1 MILWRKIKNINIFI
15 WMDRPSCWKIIFRY
29 AQNRA
34 RLQEIDRGWQDC
46 NWSMVCIKMS
56 LTSSESNV
64 RNLQM
69 GYKLAQE
76 FGGKWTKTGY
86 FPDSF
91 GNVGQAPQ
99 LLKKAGIDTAVFG
112 RGVKPTG
119 FNNQTADAYESA
131 YSEMNWQSADG
142 YCGAW
147 HFICK
152 LVQQRRR
159 SAGGRRKVK
168 SVLG

>member
-1 MILWRKIKNINIFI
+1 MDKNRILSGFL
-15 WMDRPSCWKIIFRY
+15 WKCG
-29 AQNRA
+29 AGT
-34 RLQEIDRGWQDC
+34 E
-46 NWSMVCIKMS
+46 
-56 LTSSESNV
+56 
-64 RNLQM
+64 
-69 GYKLAQE
+69 
-76 FGGKWTKTGY
+76 
-86 FPDSF
+86 
-91 GNVGQAPQ
+91 

-142 YCGAW
+142 SAVLGILFANWYNNGAE
-147 HFICK
+147 
-152 LVQQRRR
+152 